1 MTKYYANIF
10 NNWFIK
16 NGFSDSFSYNISF
29 FFEILLTVLLFISI
43 SKISKIFFLRI
54 INSVVRKTTFKWDDI
69 LMEMKVFDRFGHLIP
84 AFISH
89 LIVPY
94 IFVDFPDFL
103 RILLR
108 FIDAYIIFILM
119 MILISLFNTIEY
131 YLKLSDNLKDKPI
144 DSYFQLLKLI
154 SFFLGGILI
163 FSKILDRDP
172 QGILTAIGA
181 LTAVLLLVF
190 KDTILGFVASIQ
202 LSANDMIRVGDWVSM
217 HKYGADGEVIKI
229 TLNTVKVQNWDKTI
243 STIPTYSFVSDS
255 FKNWRGMTEAGGR
268 RIKRSIL
275 ISVNSISFCEKDLL
289 DKLIKIELLNKYF
302 SKKISDLSLKY
313 SKNYTLEEY
322 IRNLKLTNIG
332 LFRIYAKEFIDNN
345 KFIHQNLTK
354 MIIQKEGGKYG
365 IPIEVYCFSKST
377 EWSQYEKLQAEIFDH
392 LYAIS
397 SLFNLEIYQD
407 ISGKDVLN
415 VNH

>member
-29 FFEILLTVLLFISI
+29 FFEILLTILLFISI

-54 INSVVRKTTFKWDDI
+54 INSFVRKTTFKWDDI
-69 LMEMKVFDRFGHLIP
+69 LMDMKVFDRFGHLIP

-119 MILISLFNTIEY
+119 MVLISLFNTIEY

-275 ISVNSISFCEKDLL
+275 ISVNSISFCDKDLL
-289 DKLIKIELLNKYF
+289 DKLIKIELLDRYF
-302 SKKISDLSLKY
+302 SKK
-313 SKNYTLEEY
+313 N
-322 IRNLKLTNIG
+322 
-332 LFRIYAKEFIDNN
+332 
-345 KFIHQNLTK
+345 
-354 MIIQKEGGKYG
+354 
-365 IPIEVYCFSKST
+365 
-377 EWSQYEKLQAEIFDH
+377 
-392 LYAIS
+392 
-397 SLFNLEIYQD
+397 
-407 ISGKDVLN
+407 
-415 VNH
+415 